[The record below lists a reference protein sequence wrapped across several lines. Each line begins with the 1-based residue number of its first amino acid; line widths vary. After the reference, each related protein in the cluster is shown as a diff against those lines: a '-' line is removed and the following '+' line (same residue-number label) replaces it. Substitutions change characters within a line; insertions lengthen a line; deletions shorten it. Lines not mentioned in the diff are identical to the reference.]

1 MNLKDA
7 NKYRNRVH
15 KRLPKFSQL
24 LGNPITPTRVYLDYL
39 STCAIRL
46 HNVGN
51 RVTQREQLN
60 YPR

>member
-7 NKYRNRVH
+7 NIYRNSAH
-15 KRLPKFSQL
+15 KLLPKFSQL
-24 LGNPITPTRVYLDYL
+24 LGNSITLMVKQFDYL
-39 STCAIRL
+39 SMCVIRL
-46 HNVGN
+46 PNVGN